1 MIKKYFRKD
10 KINLSVQQKE
20 AFEMVQTFSHQNNND
35 DSDKNVDE
43 LENILIVTGEAG
55 SGKTE
60 LIKYIV
66 DNITGFED
74 IYVSALSGRAA
85 AVLRAKGVT
94 DAKTMA
100 SLLYG
105 RPTLQWE
112 RRNLNR
118 EKKTKRRQFY
128 FQRNFSR
135 FK

>member
-10 KINLSVQQKE
+10 KINLSDQQKE
-20 AFEMVQTFSHQNNND
+20 AFEIVQTFSLQNNNN

-43 LENILIVTGEAG
+43 IENILIVTGEAG

-85 AVLRAKGVT
+85 AVLKAIITCLSCNVLVHLVT
-94 DAKTMA
+94 D
-100 SLLYG
+100 
-105 RPTLQWE
+105 
-112 RRNLNR
+112 
-118 EKKTKRRQFY
+118 
-128 FQRNFSR
+128 
-135 FK
+135 